1 MLHDTLNKIQG
12 LSFTFMKNVELN
24 NLYGRYSINIRV
36 TPSLVNSL
44 RYQIDIFGTF
54 FWNYVTGRITS
65 INLCN

>member
-12 LSFTFMKNVELN
+12 LSFTFIKNVKLN

-36 TPSLVNSL
+36 PSRVNTL
-44 RYQIDIFGTF
+44 RYQIDIFGTH
-54 FWNYVTGRITS
+54 FWNYITYRITS